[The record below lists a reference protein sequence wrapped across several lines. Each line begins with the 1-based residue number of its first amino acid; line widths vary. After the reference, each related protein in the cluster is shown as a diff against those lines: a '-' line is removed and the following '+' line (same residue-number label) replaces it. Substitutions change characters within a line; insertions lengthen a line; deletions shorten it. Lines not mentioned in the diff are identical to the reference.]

1 MSNEATLSRTVLV
14 AANIRA
20 EIARQRVSQRALA
33 DALGMSPA
41 ALSNRLTGMTPI
53 DVNELGAI
61 ADVLRV
67 TAASLLADAVSA
79 A

>member
-1 MSNEATLSRTVLV
+1 MSNEVTQTRTAHV

-20 EIARQRVSQRALA
+20 EIARQRVSQRTLA
-33 DALGMSPA
+33 DRLGMSPA

-53 DVNELGAI
+53 DVNELSAI
-61 ADVLRV
+61 ADVLGV
-67 TAASLLADAVSA
+67 DPASLLVVA

>member
-1 MSNEATLSRTVLV
+1 MANELTETRTALV

-20 EIARQRVSQRALA
+20 EIARQRVSQRMLA
-33 DALGMSPA
+33 EGLGMSPA

-53 DVNELGAI
+53 DVNELDAI
-61 ADVLRV
+61 ADLLGV
-67 TAASLLADAVSA
+67 TPGSLLDVA